1 LKLKNNK
8 IKNKSRQFES
18 QRWKG
23 HKWSRSKML
32 LDRALIKYWWVS
44 INFKTT
50 KCLKDLKTTS
60 WWRQHFKKRW
70 WRHWLEGGPHY
81 LWNLIK
87 KKSEESFINEEETSI
102 KITIAKKNSKFS
114 SLRPGFSPKDSSESE
129 EWDFFWRMAIFS

>member
-1 LKLKNNK
+1 MKLKNNK

-18 QRWKG
+18 QRWKD
-23 HKWSRSKML
+23 HKWSGSKML
-32 LDRALIKYWWVS
+32 LDHALIKYWWVS

-81 LWNLIK
+81 LWNSIK
-87 KKSEESFINEEETSI
+87 KKSEESFINEEETSM
-102 KITIAKKNSKFS
+102 KITIAKKNPNFLPYGQIFHQKIPQ
-114 SLRPGFSPKDSSESE
+114 SLKNGI
-129 EWDFFWRMAIFS
+129 FFWKMAIFS